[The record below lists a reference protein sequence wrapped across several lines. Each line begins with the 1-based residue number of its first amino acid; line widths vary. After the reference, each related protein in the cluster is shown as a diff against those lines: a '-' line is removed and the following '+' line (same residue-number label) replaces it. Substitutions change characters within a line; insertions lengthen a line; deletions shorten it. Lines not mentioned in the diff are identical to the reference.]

1 MAASDVLVGAP
12 VTGTGGVKYA
22 ASGTSAPTSVEEEL
36 DSAIVNQGYVS
47 EDGLTMTVN
56 RETEKVK
63 AWGGATV
70 RIIQTEFECTFQFA
84 FLETTEESLK
94 RLHGEGN
101 VTVDGQDITVLINA
115 ERLPDGLWIFDMK
128 DGDNLIRVVA
138 PNAQVT
144 EVEDV
149 SFVHTEVTSRGLTIE
164 ALPDENGNQAY
175 LYLRRGTST
184 GDPETP

>member
-12 VTGTGGVKYA
+12 VTGTGGVKY
-22 ASGTSAPTSVEEEL
+22 GPPDTPTPTSVGGTL
-36 DSAIVNQGYVS
+36 DPALASQGYVS
-47 EDGLTMTVN
+47 EDGLTMTVG

-63 AWGGATV
+63 AWGGDTV
-70 RIIQTEFECTFQFA
+70 RIIQTDFEVTFAFA
-84 FLETTEESLK
+84 FLETTVNTLK
-94 RLHGEGN
+94 RLHGDGN
-101 VTVDGQDITVLINA
+101 VTETTGDITVLINS
-115 ERLPDGLWIFDMK
+115 ERLPDGVWLFDMK
-128 DGDNLIRVVA
+128 DGENLIRVVV

-175 LYLRRGTST
+175 LYLRKAA
-184 GDPETP
+184 